1 MKILCFFSLLMVALL
16 SQAQIVLNEIQ
27 AANNSTLTD
36 NAGDYEDWIELYN
49 PNDFSVEIGG
59 LVLKDN
65 VDSWAIPTGDPSTLL
80 PAKGYFLLWADDE
93 EGEGPFHTNFK
104 LSASNGEFV
113 GLFQP
118 DGTTL
123 IDSITFP
130 PLDDDVSFG
139 RCGSGWVLMQV
150 PTPREANSCN
160 GTLISGSQTGPELNV
175 FQDSGGEF
183 IISLPESHNE
193 PARIAI
199 LAMDGKIMADI
210 NTSDRRFNL
219 DPGYLKAGVYFI
231 LARTGDKT
239 TGSKIVVTR

>member
-1 MKILCFFSLLMVALL
+1 MKILCAICLITVTSL
-16 SQAQIVLNEIQ
+16 SQAQVVLNEIQ

-80 PAKGYFLLWADDE
+80 PANGYFLLWADDE

-160 GTLISGSQTGPELNV
+160 GTLISGSQTDQELNV
-175 FQDSGGEF
+175 CQGSGGE
-183 IISLPESHNE
+183 ILISLPESPDE
-193 PARIAI
+193 PVRIAI
-199 LAMDGKIMADI
+199 LSVDGKIMADI
-210 NTSDRRFNL
+210 SIAARSLSLELGN
-219 DPGYLKAGVYFI
+219 LKAGVYFI
-231 LARTGDKT
+231 VARTGDKIF
-239 TGSKIVVTR
+239 GKKIVVTG